1 MIKGLGDYLGRRLE
15 TTAELE
21 TCDAIAHSSSVVL
34 KIQETDQMT
43 ILTTK
48 QMISLVEDS
57 YFYNVDNKNLDATLK
72 CFAEDAELTVHTA
85 HVAHRGH
92 DEIRR
97 MFGDFMRETPVIY
110 HGDYSHVTDIDNQVI
125 ASQFLARN
133 NLADGS
139 EVSMRNCNFFV
150 LREGLFAK
158 VTIYMSGENPLV

>member
-1 MIKGLGDYLGRRLE
+1 
-15 TTAELE
+15 
-21 TCDAIAHSSSVVL
+21 
-34 KIQETDQMT
+34 MT

-48 QMISLVEDS
+48 QMIYLVEDS

-72 CFAEDAELTVHTA
+72 CFTEDAELTVQTA
-85 HVAHRGH
+85 HITHRGR

-110 HGDYSHVTDIDNQVI
+110 HGDYSHVTDVDNQVI

-133 NLADGS
+133 NLADGR
-139 EVSMRNCNFFV
+139 ELSMRNCNFFV
-150 LREGLFAK
+150 LRDGLFAK